1 MVKYKSYLKSK
12 TFWSLVVAVL
22 VALYDAVAPLRHWPP
37 IPPEV
42 FGVLTLMGI
51 WGVRTANSTILLPGQ
66 VPPVR
71 PDNVVPNST
80 TPQPPAE
87 PPAEPVTPAA
97 ADQKPAFLPVP
108 VEAAPAPGDPMNFKL
123 LTLLS
128 SALALGSSTPTAGQA
143 TALATWA
150 DQTLPTLRTDV
161 QSLGTAFA
169 MPGVIKLIGDTV
181 TAANGLAGAFVGLD
195 RAEVVAVVVR
205 FVLTEFT
212 PASALGWLT
221 PLLASGTV
229 ENLIES
235 VYRQLFPVAVTAPV
249 TDAPELPSGT
259 LVTQ

>member
-12 TFWSLVVAVL
+12 TFWSLIVAVL

-51 WGVRTANSTILLPGQ
+51 WGVRTADSTILLPGQ
-66 VPPVR
+66 APPVR
-71 PDNVVPNST
+71 PDNVVPNSA
-80 TPQPPAE
+80 TPQ

-97 ADQKPAFLPVP
+97 VDQTPASFPVP
-108 VEAAPAPGDPMNFKL
+108 VEAAPVSGDPMNFKL

-128 SALALGSSTPTAGQA
+128 SALALGSSTPSAGQA

-150 DQTLPTLRTDV
+150 DQTLPILRTDV
-161 QSLGTAFA
+161 QNLGAAFG
-169 MPGVIKLIGDTV
+169 MPAVIKLIGDTV

-212 PASALGWLT
+212 PAAALGWLT

-249 TDAPELPSGT
+249 TDAPELPSGA